1 MKILKNVFFILII
14 QSFVVFSLL
23 FPQFPDSNGKTKKR
37 NFCNHVLQLKRL
49 ITSSGIFAFQNFV
62 HKKWL
67 CAKEKIK
74 LPFPWYLL
82 KTTYFQKSNT
92 CIDCFGLFT
101 KLKKAYGT
109 RFYCRFSAYLLHK
122 NVSYQIL
129 KYIKPTFLLKVLH
142 KMCF

>member
-1 MKILKNVFFILII
+1 M
-14 QSFVVFSLL
+14 SL
-23 FPQFPDSNGKTKKR
+23 FPFSFHSFQIQMVRPNKGIFVTMS
-37 NFCNHVLQLKRL
+37 CNSKRL
-49 ITSSGIFAFQNFV
+49 VTSSGIFAFQNFV

-82 KTTYFQKSNT
+82 KTTYFQKTNK

-129 KYIKPTFLLKVLH
+129 KYIRPTFLLKVLH

>member
-1 MKILKNVFFILII
+1 M
-14 QSFVVFSLL
+14 SL
-23 FPQFPDSNGKTKKR
+23 FPFSFHSFQIQMVRPKKGI
-37 NFCNHVLQLKRL
+37 FVTMSCNSKRL
-49 ITSSGIFAFQNFV
+49 VTSSGIFAFQNFV

-82 KTTYFQKSNT
+82 KTTYFQKTNK

-101 KLKKAYGT
+101 KLKKAHGT

-129 KYIKPTFLLKVLH
+129 KYIRPTFLLKVLH